1 MFIWTQKGKG
11 IVWPIFWLITFE
23 LRKSYSY
30 TFILT
35 FYLKRRS
42 VHYEILK
49 EEQKCHILFWTFC
62 HSVFLNSDGV
72 TPEKSNVVDEVVL
85 SCSKRSCS
93 FFFFLEA
100 KREHIH
106 VTKSKL
112 APLQRRSVLDDL
124 VLSLK
129 SLKSSCEF
137 HIPRERIRRWAEFKR
152 RMINLWMTF
161 WSIISELT
169 KTVLLSLKGKHLKNV
184 FFLNDELQM
193 SNFVS
198 ALFFHTLL
206 KSKENMFGL
215 VRQHV
220 LTLKSFFSF
229 HSTFVK
235 QDWDVDLN
243 LRADV
248 IFFAWYFGWL
258 YLT

>member
-1 MFIWTQKGKG
+1 MNPESVTETRQI
-11 IVWPIFWLITFE
+11 I
-23 LRKSYSY
+23 
-30 TFILT
+30 T

-49 EEQKCHILFWTFC
+49 EEQKCHILFWTFR
-62 HSVFLNSDGV
+62 HAVFLNSGDA
-72 TPEKSNVVDEVVL
+72 TPKKSNVVDEVVL
-85 SCSKRSCS
+85 FCSQTSCW

-137 HIPRERIRRWAEFKR
+137 HIPFKR
-152 RMINLWMTF
+152 RMINFWMTF

-169 KTVLLSLKGKHLKNV
+169 KTVLLSLKGKDGVTERKIFEKYF

-193 SNFVS
+193 SNFVL

-206 KSKENMFGL
+206 KPKEKMFEL

-220 LTLKSFFSF
+220 FSMKSFFSF
-229 HSTFVK
+229 HSTFLK
-235 QDWDVDLN
+235 QD
-243 LRADV
+243 
-248 IFFAWYFGWL
+248 
-258 YLT
+258 

>member
-1 MFIWTQKGKG
+1 MLICIQKGKD
-11 IVWPIFWLITFE
+11 IFWPIFWLIIFE
-23 LRKSYSY
+23 LSVTETRKIM
-30 TFILT
+30 TFH
-35 FYLKRRS
+35 LKRRS

-62 HSVFLNSDGV
+62 HAVFLNSGGA
-72 TPEKSNVVDEVVL
+72 TPKKSNVVDEVVL
-85 SCSKRSCS
+85 FCSQTSCS

-137 HIPRERIRRWAEFKR
+137 HIPFKR
-152 RMINLWMTF
+152 RMINFWMTF

-169 KTVLLSLKGKHLKNV
+169 KTVLLLLKGKHLKF
-184 FFLNDELQM
+184 FFLNDAQFLSTLLKKELQM
-193 SNFVS
+193 SNFVL

-206 KSKENMFGL
+206 KPKEKMLEL

-220 LTLKSFFSF
+220 LSLKSFFSF
-229 HSTFVK
+229 HSTFLK
-235 QDWDVDLN
+235 QD
-243 LRADV
+243 
-248 IFFAWYFGWL
+248 
-258 YLT
+258 

>member
-184 FFLNDELQM
+184 FFLNDAQ
-193 SNFVS
+193 NIYQ
-198 ALFFHTLL
+198 
-206 KSKENMFGL
+206 L
-215 VRQHV
+215 VRRPCFKFEKLMFCLFYIPRV
-220 LTLKSFFSF
+220 
-229 HSTFVK
+229 
-235 QDWDVDLN
+235 
-243 LRADV
+243 RM
-248 IFFAWYFGWL
+248 GC
-258 YLT
+258 